1 MEDNI
6 NNIRNFCVLS
16 HIDHGKSTLADRFL
30 ELTGTIPKNKMRP
43 QFLDTMDLERERG
56 ITIKMQ
62 PVRMEWRLPENL
74 KKILHFDFC
83 ILNLIDTPGHVDFSY
98 EVSRSL
104 AAVEGVVLLVDASK
118 GIQAQ
123 TLANLELAQK
133 QNLVII
139 PVVNKIDLP
148 QARIKETV
156 QEIVGL
162 LKVNKEDVIKIS
174 AKFGTNVE
182 QVLEAI
188 IKRIPAPLKKN
199 INNPFRALIFDSEY
213 DSYKGVIAY
222 IRVIDGEIKRGEQI
236 GLLAAKTEG
245 EAKELGYFKP
255 EFFPQ
260 EKLSAGEAGYI
271 ATGVKEPDKVRVG
284 DTVVKLK
291 INDIKPLPGYQ
302 EPQSV
307 VFASLYPEN
316 PDQFDLLKEALKKL
330 KLNDPSLFFEPET
343 KEALG
348 RGFRCGFLGTLHAEI
363 ISERLYR
370 EFGPNLVISPASVVY
385 KVDGKLIYSAVD
397 WPQSYGLTE
406 ELWAS
411 LEIITLTRY
420 LGNVLEILKNFQG
433 NYLGTKYIGLEK
445 AILFYEVPLRAIVAN
460 LYDKIKSVSQG
471 YASMSYKILGFR
483 KGDLVKME
491 ILVAGEKKEA
501 LSKIVLRTQVF
512 YQGKKLVEK
521 LKEVLPSQQFSIAL
535 QAVVG
540 GKIVARETIRARRKD
555 VTGYLYG
562 GDYTRKRKLLE
573 KQKKGKKILK
583 VKGKVII
590 PSRAYLEIFRG

>member
-1 MEDNI
+1 MEEKQI
-6 NNIRNFCVLS
+6 KNFCIIS

-62 PVRMEWRLPENL
+62 PVRMIYKTGSEY
-74 KKILHFDFC
+74 

-104 AAVEGVVLLVDASK
+104 AAVEGVVLLVDAGK

-139 PVVNKIDLP
+139 PVVNKIDLA
-148 QARIKETV
+148 QARIEEIKA
-156 QEIVGL
+156 EIVQL
-162 LKVNKEDVIKIS
+162 LNIPANEVLAIS

-188 IKRIPAPLKKN
+188 IKKIPAPLKEN
-199 INNPFRALIFDSEY
+199 INKPFRALIFDSDY

-222 IRVIDGEIKRGEQI
+222 IRVVDGEIKRGEQI
-236 GLLAAKTEG
+236 ELLAAKTEG
-245 EAKELGYFKP
+245 EARELGYFKP

-260 EKLSAGEAGYI
+260 EKLLAGEIGYI
-271 ATGVKEPDKVRVG
+271 ATGIKEPGMVRVG
-284 DTVVKLK
+284 DTIIKSK
-291 INDIKPLPGYQ
+291 INDIESLAGYQ

-363 ISERLYR
+363 ISERLYQ
-370 EFGPNLVISPASVVY
+370 EFGPNLVISSPSVIY
-385 KVDGKLIYSAVD
+385 KVDNRIIYSAVD

-406 ELWAS
+406 ELWVS
-411 LEIITLTRY
+411 LEIITPIRY
-420 LGNVLEILKNFQG
+420 IGKVLEILKNFQG
-433 NYLGTKYIGLEK
+433 NYLNTKYLGSEK
-445 AILFYEVPLRAIVAN
+445 AILFYEIPLRAIIAN

-491 ILVAGEKKEA
+491 ILVANEKKEA
-501 LSKIVLRTQVF
+501 LSKIVPRVRVF
-512 YQGKKLVEK
+512 LEGKRLVKK

-540 GKIVARETIRARRKD
+540 GRIVARETISARKKD

-583 VKGKVII
+583 GKGKVRI
-590 PSRAYLEIFRG
+590 PSEAYLEIFRG

>member
-1 MEDNI
+1 MEDKA
-6 NNIRNFCVLS
+6 NNIRNFAILS

-30 ELTGTIPKNKMRP
+30 ELTETISKNKMRP

-62 PVRMEWRLPENL
+62 PVRMEYNFSGE
-74 KKILHFDFC
+74 KY

-123 TLANLELAQK
+123 TLANLELVQK
-133 QNLVII
+133 QSLVII
-139 PVVNKIDLP
+139 PVVNKIDLA
-148 QARIKETV
+148 QAKIEETV
-156 QEIVGL
+156 QEVAIL
-162 LKVNKEDVIKIS
+162 LKVEKEKIIKIS

-182 QVLEAI
+182 QILEAI
-188 IKRIPAPLKKN
+188 IKRIPEPPKEN
-199 INNPFRALIFDSEY
+199 INNLFRALIFDSEY
-213 DSYKGVIAY
+213 DSYKGIIVY

-236 GLLAAKTEG
+236 ELLAAKTEG
-245 EAKELGYFKP
+245 EARELGYFKP

-260 EKLSAGEAGYI
+260 EKLSAGEIGYI
-271 ATGVKEPDKVRVG
+271 ATGVKKPGNVRVG
-284 DTVVKLK
+284 DTIIKFNPAESG
-291 INDIKPLPGYQ
+291 INIEPLPGYQ
-302 EPQSV
+302 KPQSV

-433 NYLGTKYIGLEK
+433 NYLDTKYIGLEK